1 MLQIVNCARA
11 ALTFGLCLALSV
23 PAAVAVADGDPAP
36 TYQRER
42 AMQRYKGCHFTD
54 EMGKY
59 LYECVK
65 KNDGFGTHWCYDE
78 TLEAYCP
85 AQLEA
90 SKRAAEAPVSNKPSN

>member
-1 MLQIVNCARA
+1 MNRMITQHV
-11 ALTFGLCLALSV
+11 LALLVGCASV
-23 PAAVAVADGDPAP
+23 ASPAVRAEGDPAP

-59 LYECVK
+59 LYACIR

-85 AQLEA
+85 AQLA
-90 SKRAAEAPVSNKPSN
+90 GKQMQTDAPPPPDKPAN